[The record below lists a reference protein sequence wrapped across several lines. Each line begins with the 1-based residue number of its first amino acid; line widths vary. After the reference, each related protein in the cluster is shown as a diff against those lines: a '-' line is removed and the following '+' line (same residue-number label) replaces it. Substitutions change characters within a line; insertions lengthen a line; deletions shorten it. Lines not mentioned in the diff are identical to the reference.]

1 MVTLEGFTMMSNKE
15 TSDYPAPTPEG
26 EAGYLVP
33 DAPTWTTLNQT
44 AYIQSGLNITNL
56 VESYQISVI
65 RAWIPSKTSS
75 DSYRIAVRD
84 NITGIFNI
92 SATFKGDTVETGWNN
107 IVISPVFITPG
118 DDISFYLQSQN
129 VSGTTNFNHSF
140 FYTGSSN
147 QEVDP
152 GVGNVNVRGN
162 NLILRLSQT
171 DRDAINRTAEN
182 NSVVPGSVLRIVS
195 EADLSAFIEY
205 EVVSNTD
212 NGTWNSYEVVL
223 TNTGTS
229 GAPLIGNCQV
239 YYEVATKAPTEYVR
253 LDNHFAGNN
262 FVSGI
267 ININDSGD
275 TLDDNAYGFDVLI
288 QKYTK
293 SPDWDI
299 VSTDGGASG
308 GGANSWTALRDTEA
322 TLEGRAGAFPTVN
335 ADENKLELIP
345 PTKLRVTKSDN
356 QSFPPGTTKIQYNS
370 VSDDTLV
377 EWNNGTS
384 TWTAKYSGTYLVAAN
399 IGLNGGWSEGERAS
413 VEIFVNG
420 SSPSFL
426 LVYVEDNT
434 NSSFYD
440 KVLGGM
446 DVLRLSAG
454 DQLDVRL
461 FHNRGVNIDMF
472 TDGRMNRLT
481 ITRIGS

>member
-1 MVTLEGFTMMSNKE
+1 
-15 TSDYPAPTPEG
+15 
-26 EAGYLVP
+26 
-33 DAPTWTTLNQT
+33 
-44 AYIQSGLNITNL
+44 
-56 VESYQISVI
+56 
-65 RAWIPSKTSS
+65 
-75 DSYRIAVRD
+75 
-84 NITGIFNI
+84 
-92 SATFKGDTVETGWNN
+92 
-107 IVISPVFITPG
+107 
-118 DDISFYLQSQN
+118 
-129 VSGTTNFNHSF
+129 
-140 FYTGSSN
+140 
-147 QEVDP
+147 
-152 GVGNVNVRGN
+152 
-162 NLILRLSQT
+162 
-171 DRDAINRTAEN
+171 
-182 NSVVPGSVLRIVS
+182 VVPGSVLRIVS

-239 YYEVATKAPTEYVR
+239 YYEVAIKAPTEYVR

-434 NSSFYD
+434 NSSSYD
-440 KVLGGM
+440 KVFGGM